1 MKISTNKR
9 YITFLF
15 ISWQILFFI
24 YTSGPNLLLIKKEV
38 GLEVDISINL
48 DSDLWLKGFICG
60 VLAFLL
66 SFGTSFIIENK
77 VNLNNPFKKYIF
89 KALIIFLIV
98 QLLYT
103 LLIWFLMESS
113 LLNIESKDYTM
124 LSLEKIYNS
133 LYFFIFNSISLF
145 IFLMIK
151 AQNRLKNAELKQLSL
166 EANLKESQL
175 DTLKGQLNPHF
186 MFNNLNNIRGL
197 MLENVPRSRE
207 MITRLSEMLRYSLTK
222 NKLHAISLEEE
233 LEMVDN
239 YVAIS
244 KIQME
249 ERLQFEKEILINLE
263 GIQIPPMIIQMLIEN
278 AIKHG
283 IAQLKKG
290 GRIKLTILQKHK
302 MLYIKVSNTGQLQM
316 DSDSTRL
323 GVENIKQRLAL
334 LYKGKAS
341 FILKEENNQVLA
353 TIKIPLL

>member
-1 MKISTNKR
+1 
-9 YITFLF
+9 
-15 ISWQILFFI
+15 
-24 YTSGPNLLLIKKEV
+24 
-38 GLEVDISINL
+38 
-48 DSDLWLKGFICG
+48 
-60 VLAFLL
+60 LL

-113 LLNIESKDYTM
+113 LLNAENKGYTM

-133 LYFFIFNSISLF
+133 LYFLIFNSISLF